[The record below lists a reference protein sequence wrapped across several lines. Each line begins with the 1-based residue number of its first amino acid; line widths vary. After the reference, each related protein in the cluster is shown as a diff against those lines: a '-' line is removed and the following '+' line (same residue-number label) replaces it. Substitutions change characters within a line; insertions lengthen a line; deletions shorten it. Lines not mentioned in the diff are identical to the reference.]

1 MSNTENTMDAA
12 TPALPALKKRKPPP
26 HAWQKGAP
34 SPNPHGRPP
43 GVPALAVA
51 LREAVT
57 ARKDELVKAL
67 LDKAV
72 QGNAEALRLVA
83 ERFAPVSRS
92 SFEARP
98 IPGLDAA
105 RLEDQVAA
113 VRAALARGDISADV
127 AGATLAALKDGA
139 MAERLDQL
147 TKRLAALE
155 ASETIDVGGAYVDG
169 RN

>member
-1 MSNTENTMDAA
+1 MD
-12 TPALPALKKRKPPP
+12 ALPALSDAPKKRKAPP
-26 HAWQKGAP
+26 HAWKKGTTGN
-34 SPNPHGRPP
+34 PNGRPP
-43 GVPALAVA
+43 GVPALAIA

-83 ERFAPVSRS
+83 ERFAPVNRS
-92 SFEARP
+92 TFEAKP

-127 AGATLAALKDGA
+127 AAATLAALKDGA

-155 ASETIDVGGAYVDG
+155 AADVIEVGGEYVDG
-169 RN
+169 RD